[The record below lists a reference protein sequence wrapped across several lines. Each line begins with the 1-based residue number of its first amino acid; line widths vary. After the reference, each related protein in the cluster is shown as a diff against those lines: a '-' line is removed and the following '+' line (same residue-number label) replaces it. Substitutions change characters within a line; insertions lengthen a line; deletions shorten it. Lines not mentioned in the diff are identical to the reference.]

1 MAHFQQME
9 QEIAAARHDLSQVSD
24 TKAHVEQLFKD
35 GFLFRQEDGSIAMPA
50 NDEVRQQ
57 VAESARKPA
66 PGSKQHSAFL
76 DSPAFGQGQ

>member
-1 MAHFQQME
+1 MEKLQEQQREAEVAAQMANFQQME

-50 NDEVRQQ
+50 NDEVRQ
-57 VAESARKPA
+57 
-66 PGSKQHSAFL
+66 
-76 DSPAFGQGQ
+76 